1 MTYFSA
7 TDRGDRAIDGRTAT
21 EGVVADAMVQRSN
34 GTEPAEGRK
43 YEGFR
48 STPGLPP
55 FRYKVVLVLVCFLVA
70 FYCSRVTAGGILHV
84 FPPELKERLYAVARP
99 TVTFSRTLVT
109 VSDSLIEWRVE
120 QTFFNDNEFPL
131 KALYVLPVE
140 GGNFYRKP
148 LAKIDGTPVDAAVV
162 PWDEFF
168 PTLKECTE
176 AIQDPA
182 LLSLAGKTVLLIRP
196 VTIGVRDQ
204 KTFRI
209 EFAQANHARDDN
221 LSITVPLDGERYAL
235 APVPKLEVKVRFKM
249 SQPVRSIFSP
259 TNYFATL
266 RESTTRCLVTL
277 ETQNERVKDDF
288 RLLTTFS
295 GAELNVRA
303 FFHKSSGKE
312 GACMMLVEPPLR
324 KAGSKLQKD
333 VVIALDCSESM
344 SGQALDSAKA
354 AVISALASLGET
366 DRFSIVIIRTQTD
379 SFAQKLL
386 PATRQ
391 NVASAVR
398 FINSQKS
405 EGGTD
410 LYNGLRA
417 ALEHFR
423 SRERPAV
430 IILVSDG
437 KSTVGINKPQAIVGD
452 VEKHNKARARIFAL
466 AVGKQADISLLD
478 RLAAAT
484 KGRSLH
490 LPEVE
495 DTTEAVR
502 RFLSQISPPSVAD
515 ISIRCSHITPEK
527 VFPTPIPD
535 LFGQESLVVLGTY
548 DVSRDTEGE
557 LRVKGRISGRSAQ
570 VTKRLILPDDE
581 PEHAYIPRIWAM
593 RRIAHLCDQSQLKG
607 PSPELTAKITE
618 LADQFG
624 FLVPDLTPLT
634 AIPYGAG
641 TESRASGRL
650 LWKYKTSCVPSDVL
664 SDKARIIE
672 DKVFHVQGRT
682 WIDRRYQPSLP
693 TTTIRFLSPQYF
705 SLLKGDPRIG
715 RYLALGPNVILVKD
729 AMAYK
734 IVAEQ

>member
-1 MTYFSA
+1 MTYSSA
-7 TDRGDRAIDGRTAT
+7 TDCGKRGIDERTAT
-21 EGVVADAMVQRSN
+21 GRVVADAMVEGSTATEPVK
-34 GTEPAEGRK
+34 GTEWQR
-43 YEGFR
+43 FR
-48 STPGLPP
+48 DIPGLAP
-55 FRYKVVLVLVCFLVA
+55 FRYTVVRVLVCLLVA
-70 FYCSRVTAGGILHV
+70 FHCSRVTAGGILHV
-84 FPPELKERLYAVARP
+84 FPPELKDRLYAVARP

-131 KALYVLPVE
+131 QALYILPVE
-140 GGNFYRKP
+140 GEDFYRKP

-162 PWDEFF
+162 PWDELF

-196 VTIGVRDQ
+196 LTIGIRDQ

-209 EFAQANHARDDN
+209 EFTQANPARDDN
-221 LSITVPLDGERYAL
+221 LLITVPLDGERYAL

-249 SQPVRSIFSP
+249 SQPVRSIFSA
-259 TNYFATL
+259 THYLTTL
-266 RESTTRCLVTL
+266 RESPTRCLVTL
-277 ETQNERVKDDF
+277 ETQSERVKDDF

-295 GAELNVRA
+295 GTDLNVSA
-303 FFHKSSGKE
+303 FFHKLPGKE
-312 GACMMLVEPPLR
+312 GACMLLVEPPLR
-324 KAGSKLQKD
+324 KAGPKLQKD
-333 VVIALDCSESM
+333 VVIALDCSGSM
-344 SGQALDSAKA
+344 SGQALESVKA
-354 AVISALASLGET
+354 AVISVLASLGET
-366 DRFSIVIIRTQTD
+366 DRFNVVTIRTQTD

-423 SRERPAV
+423 SRERTA
-430 IILVSDG
+430 ILILVSDG
-437 KSTVGINKPQAIVGD
+437 KSTVGINKPQVIVTD
-452 VEKHNKARARIFAL
+452 VESHNKARARIFAL

-484 KGRSLH
+484 RGSSLH

-495 DTTEAVR
+495 DTSEAVR
-502 RFLSQISPPSVAD
+502 RFLSQVSPPSVAD
-515 ISIRCSHITPEK
+515 ISVRCSHISPED
-527 VFPTPIPD
+527 VLPTPVPD

-548 DVSRDTEGE
+548 NVSRDTEGE
-557 LRVKGRISGRSAQ
+557 LRVKGKVSGRSVQ
-570 VTKRLILPDDE
+570 VTKSVVLPDAQ
-581 PEHAYIPRIWAM
+581 PQHAHIPRIWAM
-593 RRIAHLCDQSQLKG
+593 RRIAHLCDQIQLKG
-607 PSPELTAKITE
+607 PSPELTAKITA

-641 TESRASGRL
+641 IESRASGRL

-672 DKVFHVQGRT
+672 DKVFLIQGRT
-682 WIDRRYQPSLP
+682 WIDRDYQPSLP
-693 TTTIRFLSPQYF
+693 TTKIRFLSPQYF

-715 RYLALGPNVILVKD
+715 RYLALGSNVIFVKD